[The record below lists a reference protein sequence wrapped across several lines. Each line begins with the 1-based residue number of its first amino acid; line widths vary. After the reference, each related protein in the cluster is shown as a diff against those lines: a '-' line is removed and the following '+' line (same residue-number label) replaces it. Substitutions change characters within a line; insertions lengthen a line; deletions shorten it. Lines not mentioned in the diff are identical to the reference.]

1 MYKFVPMLF
10 AQRYKI
16 GSGGWTIKLKKQ
28 FGNFRRVLKM
38 TSERTELFFVSGVKR
53 GIICKERE
61 YGIIQRI
68 VGILSKQNSIFE
80 PGREDKNG
88 RRKTKI
94 ILYGAN

>member
-1 MYKFVPMLF
+1 L
-10 AQRYKI
+10 
-16 GSGGWTIKLKKQ
+16 GGEIRRGGKIKLKKQ

-68 VGILSKQNSIFE
+68 VGILSKQNCVFE
-80 PGREDKNG
+80 PGRQ
-88 RRKTKI
+88 TKIGGGTNEI
-94 ILYGAN
+94 ILYGVN